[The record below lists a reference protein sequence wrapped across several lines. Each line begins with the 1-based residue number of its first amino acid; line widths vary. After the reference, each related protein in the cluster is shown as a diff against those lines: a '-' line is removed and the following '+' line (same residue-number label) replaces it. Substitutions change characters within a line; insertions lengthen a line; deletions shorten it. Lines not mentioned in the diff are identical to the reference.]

1 MELTVKELIEKLE
14 KVENKNKDVFF
25 ETPDSLLSVDRV
37 VLDEDYDV
45 ALVNDVDSEHCDCW
59 ICKEFETEL

>member
-14 KVENKNKDVFF
+14 KVENKNKDIFF
-25 ETPDSLLSVDRV
+25 ETPDSLLNVDRV

-45 ALVNDVDSEHCDCW
+45 ALVNDADSEHCDCW
-59 ICKEFETEL
+59 ICKEVETEL